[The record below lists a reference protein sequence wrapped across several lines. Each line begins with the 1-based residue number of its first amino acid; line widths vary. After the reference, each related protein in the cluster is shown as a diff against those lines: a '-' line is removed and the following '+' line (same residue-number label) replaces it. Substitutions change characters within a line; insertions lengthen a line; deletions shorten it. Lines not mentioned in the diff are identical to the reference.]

1 MASEKTA
8 GMALDTVNTV
18 KTLQQYSDI
27 LTVLP
32 DKHRILMKALGPL
45 YTTYMKWD
53 MALKSISSTFGDV
66 GGDVGEGA
74 EEASEATK
82 KLSGSMAVVGASTG
96 LLTKVFM
103 PLTKVLGA
111 TKYLFMGMLSS
122 ILPIIGLIFAVVG
135 GLMLFTAAFDEGG
148 GSLRKWLEDLAIIG
162 EIFAGLQI
170 AIDDIKAAFNDIVL
184 PELDAAGIGMDV
196 IPTLTEIM
204 NFYFRFYGSVYDSI
218 GLLLG
223 AFVEAGIVETIITAF
238 TDIYDGFMSALN
250 SIMEA
255 FGASDVEEFITILT
269 DLWADFV
276 AYLEDSGMIDF
287 LVYAISVIGELV
299 GSVAMATG
307 EIIALVIKVIKWIWP
322 YIKPLAK
329 AFMSGFKMVLTF
341 IGIVL
346 TTVVGVIRAI
356 VAVLSGDTK
365 KAKEIIFGVWT
376 AIQDAF
382 SRIWTYGS
390 EMIDNLLDY
399 IQPLIDAVMWV
410 VDGIGGFFGFGGD
423 DAPGMARGGI
433 ASGPSTG
440 YPMTLHGTEAVVPLP
455 DGRTIPVTVNGAGTG
470 GGETTVNINVT
481 GANGD
486 PRKIARLVGEEVG
499 RVFKSRSRGSGFS
512 RGV

>member
-1 MASEKTA
+1 
-8 GMALDTVNTV
+8 
-18 KTLQQYSDI
+18 
-27 LTVLP
+27 
-32 DKHRILMKALGPL
+32 
-45 YTTYMKWD
+45 
-53 MALKSISSTFGDV
+53 
-66 GGDVGEGA
+66 
-74 EEASEATK
+74 
-82 KLSGSMAVVGASTG
+82 
-96 LLTKVFM
+96 
-103 PLTKVLGA
+103 
-111 TKYLFMGMLSS
+111 
-122 ILPIIGLIFAVVG
+122 
-135 GLMLFTAAFDEGG
+135 
-148 GSLRKWLEDLAIIG
+148 
-162 EIFAGLQI
+162 
-170 AIDDIKAAFNDIVL
+170 
-184 PELDAAGIGMDV
+184 
-196 IPTLTEIM
+196 
-204 NFYFRFYGSVYDSI
+204 
-218 GLLLG
+218 LG

-238 TDIYDGFMSALN
+238 TDIYDAYMSALN

-255 FGASDVEEFITILT
+255 FGASDAEEFISILT

-299 GSVAMATG
+299 GAVAMATG

-329 AFMSGFKMVLTF
+329 AFMSWFKIALTF

-376 AIQDAF
+376 AIQEAF

-423 DAPGMARGGI
+423 DGPGMARGGI

-499 RVFKSRSRGSGFS
+499 RLFKSRSRGSGFS